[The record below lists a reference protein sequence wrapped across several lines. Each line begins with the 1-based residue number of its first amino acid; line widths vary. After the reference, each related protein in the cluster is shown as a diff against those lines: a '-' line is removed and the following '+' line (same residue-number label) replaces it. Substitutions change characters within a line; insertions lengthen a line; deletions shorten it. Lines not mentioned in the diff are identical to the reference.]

1 MHPRPEAL
9 PAPEIDDVTLARAQ
23 RGEGAAFE
31 HLVRRYRDLVWSYL
45 WRMIGAAASRSLVED
60 LFQETFLGVHRGLGK
75 FSTAGPAR
83 LSTWILSIATRVALY
98 RRRTVLRERPAADPD
113 LERSDGG
120 AGAQGIERRAMVTA
134 LVAALAALSPEHRS
148 IVVLREFH
156 GLEYEEIASALGLE
170 AGTVRSRLHRARES
184 LRHALEQ
191 GERPAR
197 ARGVRGGRRA
207 RAFGAGSRARRRP
220 PASRPR

>member
-1 MHPRPEAL
+1 MHPRPQPI

-31 HLVRRYRDLVWSYL
+31 VLVRRYQDLVWSYL
-45 WRMIGAAASRSLVED
+45 WRMSGPSASRPFVED
-60 LFQETFLGVHRGLGK
+60 LFQETFLGVHRGLSK

-83 LSTWILSIATRVALY
+83 LSTWILSVATRVALY
-98 RRRTVLRERPAADPD
+98 RRRTLLRERPAAAPE

-120 AGAQGIERRAMVTA
+120 AAAQGIEGRAMVTA
-134 LVAALAALSPEHRS
+134 LIEALAALSPEHRS

-156 GLEYEEIASALGLE
+156 GLEYEEIAAALDLE

-184 LRHALEQ
+184 LRQALEQ
-191 GERPAR
+191 RTRPERGDR
-197 ARGVRGGRRA
+197 
-207 RAFGAGSRARRRP
+207 
-220 PASRPR
+220 